1 MVEENPT
8 VARFVEV
15 AKRSQ
20 IPENGVIGV
29 EVEGKTLALVNLSG
43 VIYALDDSCPHEAG
57 PLSDGQ
63 IEGEEIV
70 CPWHASHFDI
80 KTGRVTMDPAMEDVA
95 TYKVRLVGDTVEVE
109 L

>member
-1 MVEENPT
+1 MP
-8 VARFVEV
+8 RFVEV
-15 AKRSQ
+15 AKKSQ

-29 EVEGKTLALVNLSG
+29 EAEGKTLALVNLNG

-63 IEGEEIV
+63 IEGEELV
-70 CPWHASHFDI
+70 CPWHASHFDV

-95 TYKVRLVGDTVEVE
+95 TYNVRLVGDAVEVE

>member
-1 MVEENPT
+1 MP
-8 VARFVEV
+8 RFVEV
-15 AKRSQ
+15 AKKSQ

-29 EVEGKTLALVNLSG
+29 EVQGKALALVNLG
-43 VIYALDDSCPHEAG
+43 GEVYALDDSCPHEAG

-70 CPWHASHFDI
+70 CPWHSSHFDV
-80 KTGRVTMDPAMEDVA
+80 KTGRVTMDPAIEDVA
-95 TYKVRLVGDTVEVE
+95 IYKVRLVGDAVEVE

>member
-1 MVEENPT
+1 MP
-8 VARFVEV
+8 RFVEV
-15 AKRSQ
+15 AKSSQ

-29 EVEGKTLALVNLSG
+29 EVEGKTLALVNLG
-43 VIYALDDSCPHEAG
+43 GTIYALDDSCPHEAG

-80 KTGRVTMDPAMEDVA
+80 KTGRVTMDPAMENVA
-95 TYKVRLVGDTVEVE
+95 TYRVRLAGDAVEVE
-109 L
+109 I

>member
-1 MVEENPT
+1 MPK
-8 VARFVEV
+8 FVEV
-15 AKRSQ
+15 AKKSQ

-43 VIYALDDSCPHEAG
+43 TIYALDDRCPHQDG

-70 CPWHASHFDI
+70 CPWHTSHFDV

-95 TYKVRLVGDTVEVE
+95 TYKVRLVGDAVEVE
-109 L
+109 I